1 MGKTNMLKNCC
12 IFVDMDGTL
21 VTWKPAKSLENL
33 LERGY
38 FRNMPP
44 YETVVSAIKTL
55 IGWGANVFV
64 LSAYMEQNPYS
75 VDEKNEWLDEFIPE
89 IEKDKRIFCPCGT
102 SKWDATARYL
112 GGDLRPRYL
121 LDDYSLNLH
130 DWTAC
135 GGQGIKLMNGINGSK
150 GTWRGNKVTRFQ
162 SPSDLA
168 KEIATLI
175 SYNLA

>member
-64 LSAYMEQNPYS
+64 LSAYMEENPYS

-89 IEKDKRIFCPCGT
+89 IEKDKRIFCP
-102 SKWDATARYL
+102 L
-112 GGDLRPRYL
+112 
-121 LDDYSLNLH
+121 SLIH
-130 DWTAC
+130 
-135 GGQGIKLMNGINGSK
+135 I
-150 GTWRGNKVTRFQ
+150 
-162 SPSDLA
+162 
-168 KEIATLI
+168 
-175 SYNLA
+175 